1 LDGHQPDLLCYN
13 RHSVAD
19 NGENMFN
26 RLQKIYDDFPKKFW
40 VVVGTS
46 FIDIIGNTLLFPF
59 FSLYITERFGVGMT
73 QAGIVLGSFS
83 AFGLVGSIIG
93 GALTDKFGRKS
104 LMLFGLVFSAISTLS
119 LGLVNE
125 FSILIPLSVVIGLLS
140 NIAGPA
146 RQAMVADL
154 LPEEKRQEGF
164 GILRV
169 VANMSWIVGPT
180 IGGFIAARS
189 YFALFVLD
197 ALISCVVAV
206 IFFLYIP
213 ETKPETTE
221 APESILKTFSGYG
234 TVLRDYAYV
243 AFLVVSMLMGL
254 VYQQMYNSLSVYLRD
269 NHGIE
274 PRGYGFLL
282 TISAITVILFQ
293 FQTTRAIKKYPAFLM
308 MALGVFFYMIG
319 FGMFG
324 FVAAFW
330 LFAAAIVVITIGEM
344 VIMPTASALA
354 TNFAPE
360 DMRGRYMAVFG
371 LSWALPAT
379 VGPSAAGLILDNY
392 NPNLLWYVGAIICAV
407 SVLSFYILHLW
418 LGKCDRFNP
427 PDPEKEAV
435 PAT

>member
-1 LDGHQPDLLCYN
+1 
-13 RHSVAD
+13 
-19 NGENMFN
+19 MFK
-26 RLQKIYDDFPKKFW
+26 RLKKIYHDFPSKFW
-40 VVVGTS
+40 VVVATS

-59 FSLYITERFGVGMT
+59 FSLYITEKFGVGMT

-83 AFGLVGSIIG
+83 AFGLIGSMIG

-104 LMLFGLVFSAISTLS
+104 LVLFGLVFSAVSTLS
-119 LGLVNE
+119 LGFVNE
-125 FSILIPLSVVIGLLS
+125 FAVLIPLSVVIGLLS

-169 VANMSWIVGPT
+169 VANMSWIIGPT
-180 IGGFIAARS
+180 IGGFIADRS
-189 YFALFVLD
+189 YFALFVMD

-206 IFFLYIP
+206 IFFLYIT
-213 ETKPETTE
+213 ETKPETSE
-221 APESILKTFSGYG
+221 EPESILKTFAGYG
-234 TVLRDYAYV
+234 VVLRDYAYI

-254 VYQQMYNSLSVYLRD
+254 VYQQLYNSLSVYLRD

-274 PRGYGFLL
+274 PQGYGFLL
-282 TISAITVILFQ
+282 TASAITVILFQ
-293 FQTTRAIKKYPAFLM
+293 FSTTKFIKKYPAFLM
-308 MALGVFFYMIG
+308 MALGTFFYMVG

-324 FVAAFW
+324 FVTVFW
-330 LFAAAIVVITIGEM
+330 LFTAAVVIITIGEM

-379 VGPSAAGLILDNY
+379 IGPSAAGLILDNY
-392 NPNLLWYVGAIICAV
+392 NPDLLWYVGAIICAI
-407 SVLSFYILHLW
+407 SVLSFYGLHLW
-418 LGKCDRFNP
+418 LGRRDRFNP
-427 PDPEKEAV
+427 PEPEKEPV
-435 PAT
+435 PAI